1 MMKIGKKK
9 NKILNIVY
17 LFIILVVIVFF
28 ARDVFNYTMTE
39 IEEIL
44 LPFQSRIYFLG
55 KKAKESTESVINYK
69 DLINENNKL
78 KYTIAEK
85 SLVEQKNKKLL
96 EENDR
101 LRELLD
107 MKEHF
112 KFKFKVGK
120 ISFQQ
125 TREMFESFAINIG
138 ESDGIKKNMP
148 VLFNESL
155 IGKVEK
161 IFKNYSVVQMITF
174 QDSIVS
180 ATAANNTVGIVKG
193 NRSEELIFE
202 PVSFHEAQLKVGDKV
217 YTSGISDIYPKDIY
231 IGEICEV
238 RKKYEDS
245 VEYLVRLP
253 FNITEMNEI
262 IVLTEVDR

>member
-1 MMKIGKKK
+1 MKAGKKK
-9 NKILNIVY
+9 NRVLNIIY
-17 LFIILVVIVFF
+17 IFIILMVVVFF
-28 ARDVFNYTMTE
+28 AKDVFMYTMTGV
-39 IEEIL
+39 EEL
-44 LPFQSRIYFLG
+44 FLPIQSRIYFLS

-69 DLINENNKL
+69 ELLNENTQL
-78 KYTIAEK
+78 KHTLAEK
-85 SLVEQKNKKLL
+85 SLVEEKNQRLL

-101 LRELLD
+101 LRELLE

-138 ESDGIKKNMP
+138 ETEDIQKNMP
-148 VLFNESL
+148 VLYNESL

-161 IFKNYSVVQMITF
+161 VFKNYSVVQMITF
-174 QDSIVS
+174 QDSVVS
-180 ATAANNTVGIVKG
+180 ANAGENTVGIIKG
-193 NRSEELIFE
+193 NRSDELIFE
-202 PVSFHEAQLKVGDKV
+202 PVSFHEAQLKIGDKV
-217 YTSGISDIYPKDIY
+217 YTSGISDIYPKDLY

-238 RKKYEDS
+238 RKKYENN
-245 VEYLVRLP
+245 VEYLVKLP
-253 FNITEMNEI
+253 FNITDMNEI

>member
-1 MMKIGKKK
+1 MKIGKKK
-9 NKILNIVY
+9 SNVLNIIY
-17 LFIILVVIVFF
+17 IFIILMVVVFF
-28 ARDVFNYTMTE
+28 TKDVFMYTMTG
-39 IEEIL
+39 IEEL
-44 LPFQSRIYFLG
+44 FLPLQSRIYFLG

-69 DLINENNKL
+69 ELLNENNRL
-78 KYTIAEK
+78 KHTLTEK
-85 SLVEQKNKKLL
+85 SLVEEKNQRLL
-96 EENDR
+96 EENNR

-125 TREMFESFAINIG
+125 TREMYESFAINIG
-138 ESDGIKKNMP
+138 ETDGIEKNMP

-161 IFKNYSVVQMITF
+161 VFGKYSIVQMITF

-180 ATAANNTVGIVKG
+180 ATVGENTVGIVKG

-202 PVSFHEAQLKVGDKV
+202 PVSFHEAQLAVGDKV
-217 YTSGISDIYPKDIY
+217 YTSGISDIYPKGLY
-231 IGEICEV
+231 IGEICEIK
-238 RKKYEDS
+238 KKYENS
-245 VEYLVRLP
+245 VEYLVKLP
-253 FNITEMNEI
+253 FNIMDMNEI
-262 IVLTEVDR
+262 IVLTEVDK

>member
-1 MMKIGKKK
+1 MKIGKKK
-9 NKILNIVY
+9 GKVLNIIYV
-17 LFIILVVIVFF
+17 FIILTVIVFF
-28 ARDVFNYTMTE
+28 AKDVFNYTMTE

-44 LPFQSRIYFLG
+44 LPLQSRVYFLG

-69 DLINENNKL
+69 ELINENNKL

-85 SLVEQKNKKLL
+85 SLVEQKNQRLL
-96 EENDR
+96 EENNR

-107 MKEHF
+107 MKDHF

-138 ESDGIKKNMP
+138 EVEGIKKNMP
-148 VLFNESL
+148 VLYNESL

-161 IFKNYSVVQMITF
+161 VFKNYSIVQMITF

-180 ATAANNTVGIVKG
+180 ANAGQNTVGIIKG
-193 NRSEELIFE
+193 NRSDELIFE

-217 YTSGISDIYPKDIY
+217 YTSGISDIYPKDLY

-245 VEYLVRLP
+245 VEYLVKLP
-253 FNITEMNEI
+253 FNITDMNEI